1 MSRARRLPS
10 AAGLQLE
17 AALLGGGLRALL
29 LQLTHPAVGHGVADH
44 SDFATDP
51 LARLHG
57 TLVYV
62 YVVAAGGPAAL
73 ARVTERVNRLHGPVV
88 SAPGEQ
94 LRYDANGAGLQ
105 LWVTLTLADTAV
117 RIVEAVWGR
126 LPEPLLEELIARMG
140 ALGTTL
146 GMPGAR
152 WPTTRPEFDAAV
164 ARGTEQLTLDDT
176 TRAVI
181 AALFR
186 AEGAPRWVR
195 AALPF
200 LVAATLPTLPALRAE
215 LEPLVP
221 VRVPDLL
228 PLVRRVAPVYRA
240 LPASLRR
247 LPARRILDAER
258 RGAAGRTRVGAGT

>member
-1 MSRARRLPS
+1 MTRARRLPS

-17 AALLGGGLRALL
+17 AALLGGGLRAIL
-29 LQLTHPAVGHGVADH
+29 LQLAHPAVGHGVAEH
-44 SDFATDP
+44 SDFAADP
-51 LARLHG
+51 LARLRG

-62 YVVAAGGPAAL
+62 YVVAAGDPAAL

-88 SAPGEQ
+88 SAPGE
-94 LRYDANGAGLQ
+94 LPRYDANGAGLQ

-117 RIVEAVWGR
+117 RIAEAVWGR
-126 LPEPLLEELIARMG
+126 LPEPLLGEFLGRMG

-146 GMPGAR
+146 GMPPAR
-152 WPTTRPEFDAAV
+152 WPTTRAEFDAAV
-164 ARGTEQLTLDDT
+164 DRGAQQLALDES
-176 TRAVI
+176 TRAVV

-200 LVAATLPTLPALRAE
+200 LVAATLPTLPALRAQ

-228 PLVRRVAPVYRA
+228 PLVRRLAPVYRA

-247 LPARRILDAER
+247 LPARRILAAER
-258 RGAAGRTRVGAGT
+258 RSAARRGHVGAGT